1 MIEPTRNQDEEDSV
15 TSTAFENRRLVVV
28 FALWATGVL
37 AAFVSAQQPRPPT
50 QPPMVKENGTVKVSD
65 HVYVIPDDSVPVVPN
80 VGIVVGGAATLVVDT
95 GLGPKNAETI
105 LREAAKVSKNTQFY
119 LVTTHFHPEHAAG
132 SSAFPP
138 SAKFVVSRVQQ
149 QEIDEQ
155 GLNMNKLFAGF
166 SPTNAELLK
175 DVQFRKPDVLF
186 DREYTIDLGG
196 GVRVKLQSPG
206 SMHTRGDTIAFVEPD
221 RVLFAGDVVM
231 NRAFLAIGQ
240 MASMRTWLTVLDNL
254 DALHAFRVVPSHGPM
269 GDGSIV
275 VEQRDVLRALQA
287 RVRELKSQ
295 GRSADDASKTLVAEF
310 QAKYPGWGR
319 PNGVAAG
326 VRAFYAELN

>member
-1 MIEPTRNQDEEDSV
+1 
-15 TSTAFENRRLVVV
+15 
-28 FALWATGVL
+28 
-37 AAFVSAQQPRPPT
+37 
-50 QPPMVKENGTVKVSD
+50 MVKENHTVKVSD

-80 VGIVVGGAATLVVDT
+80 VGIVVGSTGTLVIDT
-95 GLGPKNAETI
+95 GLGPRNAETI
-105 LREAAKVSKNTQFY
+105 LREAAKVSRTGQLY

-138 SAKFVVSRVQQ
+138 NARFVIARVQQ

-155 GLNMNKLFAGF
+155 GLTMNKLFAGF

-175 DVQFRKPDVLF
+175 DVQFRKPDVVF

-196 GVRVKLQSPG
+196 GVRAKLQAPG
-206 SMHTRGDTIAFVEPD
+206 SMHTRGDTLAFVEPD

-231 NRAFLAIGQ
+231 NRAFLATGE
-240 MASMRTWLTVLDNL
+240 MASMQTWLTVLENL
-254 DALHAFRVVPSHGPM
+254 ESLHAVKVVPSHGPM

-275 VEQRDVLRALQA
+275 VEQRDLLRALQA

-295 GRSADDASKTLVAEF
+295 GQSADDTAKTLTEEF
-310 QAKYPGWGR
+310 GAKYAGWVG
-319 PNGVAAG
+319 PNRVAAAA
-326 VRAFYAELN
+326 RAFYAEVK

>member
-1 MIEPTRNQDEEDSV
+1 MKRL
-15 TSTAFENRRLVVV
+15 STGRAR
-28 FALWATGVL
+28 ALAVAGL
-37 AAFVSAQQPRPPT
+37 AAASFAGMSAQQPPT
-50 QPPMVKENGTVKVSD
+50 QPPMVKENHTVKVSD

-80 VGIVVGGAATLVVDT
+80 VGIIVGGTGTLVIDT
-95 GLGPKNAETI
+95 GLGPRNAETI
-105 LREAAKVSKNTQFY
+105 LREAAKISRNAQLY

-138 SAKFVVSRVQQ
+138 TARFVVARVQQ

-155 GLNMNKLFAGF
+155 GLTMNKLFAGF

-175 DVQFRKPDVLF
+175 DVQFRKPDVVF

-196 GVRVKLQSPG
+196 GVRAKLQAPG

-240 MASMRTWLTVLDNL
+240 MASMQTWLTVLDSL
-254 DALHAFRVVPSHGPM
+254 ESLHAAKVVPSHGPM
-269 GDGSIV
+269 GDASIV
-275 VEQRDVLRALQA
+275 VEQRDLLRELQA
-287 RVRELKSQ
+287 RVRALKAQ
-295 GRSADDASKTLVAEF
+295 GQSADDAAKTLTEEF
-310 QAKYPGWGR
+310 RTKYAGWVG
-319 PNGVAAG
+319 PNRVAAA
-326 VRAFYAELN
+326 VKAFYAETK

>member
-1 MIEPTRNQDEEDSV
+1 MRALNSKERAPLMF
-15 TSTAFENRRLVVV
+15 AVVP
-28 FALWATGVL
+28 ACVL
-37 AAFVSAQQPRPPT
+37 AASVRTQEPRPPT
-50 QPPMVKENGTVKVSD
+50 RPPMVKEGATIKVSE
-65 HVYVIPDDSVPVVPN
+65 HVYVISDDSVPVVPN
-80 VGIVVGGAATLVVDT
+80 VGIIVGGAATLVVDT

-105 LREAAKVSKNTQFY
+105 LREAAKVSRNTQLY

-138 SAKFVVSRVQQ
+138 GAKFVVSRVQQ
-149 QEIDEQ
+149 QEIEEQ

-175 DVQFRKPDVLF
+175 DVQFRKPDILF
-186 DREYTIDLGG
+186 DREYTVDLGA
-196 GVRVKLQSPG
+196 GVRAKLQSPG
-206 SMHTRGDTIAFVEPD
+206 SMHTRGDTMAFVEPD

-240 MASMRTWLTVLDNL
+240 MASMKTWLTVLDNL
-254 DALHAFRVVPSHGPM
+254 DSLHAVKVVPSHGPM

-287 RVRELKSQ
+287 RVRELKMQ
-295 GRSADDASKTLVAEF
+295 GRSVDDASKALVAEF